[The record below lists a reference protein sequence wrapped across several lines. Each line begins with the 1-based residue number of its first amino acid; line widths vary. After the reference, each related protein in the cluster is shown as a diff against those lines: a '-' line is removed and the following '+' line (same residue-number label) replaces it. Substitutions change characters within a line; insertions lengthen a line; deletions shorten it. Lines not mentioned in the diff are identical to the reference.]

1 MCTPVPITA
10 ANLGRY
16 AAYLAD
22 FKQLS
27 PCSILKYMNIIRL
40 LHLEA
45 GSSNPLIDCWILDSV
60 IRGIKRCNGKEL
72 DRKLLITP
80 HILARMHYLIN
91 KDSPFDVVFWAICLV
106 LFFGMLRKSNVLC
119 PSLAFN
125 PSKHLCRSDFF
136 VHPWGLEIKI
146 RWSKTIQFRDRCLSV
161 PLPFLPGNKLCP
173 ATAVITPSNC
183 AHLHLPVARH
193 LFIQHSRFQWPL
205 NMRRSWN
212 IFGASLTGWGYLPA
226 GSPHIVSVVGA
237 RLSPYSAAYRHM
249 WLCSWGTGTP
259 MPTKYILMSRSS
271 LKLPVSKPWER
282 QFDPVPPFG
291 NYMCPGCK
299 HNPSSTW

>member
-1 MCTPVPITA
+1 MCPPVPITA

-45 GSSNPLIDCWILDSV
+45 GFSNPLIDCWILDSV
-60 IRGIKRCNGKEL
+60 IRGIKRCNGKEP
-72 DRKLLITP
+72 DRKLPITP

-91 KDSPFDVVFWAICLV
+91 KDSPFDVVFWPICLV
-106 LFFGMLRKSNVLC
+106 LFYGMLRKSNVLC

-125 PSKHLCRSDFF
+125 PSKHLCLSDFF

-173 ATAVITPSNC
+173 ATAVINAFKLCPSAPPC
-183 AHLHLPVARH
+183 GPAFVYPAFQVSVAIKYASFMKHLRCLLDRLGLPTGRFATHSFRRGGATFALQRGIPSDVIMQLGDWHSDAYKVYLNVPLQFKAARVKT
-193 LFIQHSRFQWPL
+193 
-205 NMRRSWN
+205 M
-212 IFGASLTGWGYLPA
+212 GASIWSSAPVWEL
-226 GSPHIVSVVGA
+226 HVS
-237 RLSPYSAAYRHM
+237 RLQ
-249 WLCSWGTGTP
+249 T
-259 MPTKYILMSRSS
+259 
-271 LKLPVSKPWER
+271 
-282 QFDPVPPFG
+282 
-291 NYMCPGCK
+291 
-299 HNPSSTW
+299 